1 MTKRDI
7 KGPQTQEART
17 EHTYSVWHRRFST
30 RRFIGIEAAQRLSM
44 IDLDAALYVEYD
56 DQSREPLALIET
68 ARDVGQAWKSA
79 SVTKRLAQRAGVAAF
94 VLLYRCGDSP
104 NPADPNCPDI
114 SQFRIKRL
122 WPKPEHAWRTISP
135 NDWAKGL
142 LRIRQWAA
150 RHLDIAA
157 ANDSD
162 YDRPTPH
169 RASAK
174 QAR

>member
-1 MTKRDI
+1 MQEERYGTRD
-7 KGPQTQEART
+7 R
-17 EHTYSVWHRRFST
+17 TYSVWHRRFST

-79 SVTKRLAQRAGVAAF
+79 CVTKRLAQRAGVAAY
-94 VLLYRCGDSP
+94 VLLYRCSAAP
-104 NPADPNCPDI
+104 NPADTSCPDI

-122 WPKPEHAWRTISP
+122 WPKPEHAWRNLSP
-135 NDWAKGL
+135 NDWANAL
-142 LRIRQWAA
+142 LRIREWAA
-150 RHLDIAA
+150 RHLDIEA
-157 ANDSD
+157 ANDPN
-162 YDRPTPH
+162 YDSPKPQ
-169 RASAK
+169 RATVK